1 MVPAKPPPDTCQSN
15 QLSNRFKFKIQK
27 SNCLKPFKPPNNKP
41 FKPPNNEP
49 LKPLKDMHKSQKSLS
64 VLPQKPLT
72 WGADDGGSPR
82 INKMINMQRA

>member
-1 MVPAKPPPDTCQSN
+1 MVPAKPPPGTCQSN

-27 SNCLKPFKPPNNKP
+27 SNCLKPFKPPS
-41 FKPPNNEP
+41 NEP
-49 LKPLKDMHKSQKSLS
+49 FKPLKDMHKSQKSLS